1 MYLSGYAA
9 HLMMLIIIVLW
20 LPLALQPEL
29 FKQLPL
35 TFLGLGGLG
44 LPIEYVLS
52 QLTLYRGQGV
62 KKLVLRL
69 PLLMAIGFGMAFN
82 NGLNVIDGLLNRAG
96 EFKRTPKRGAG
107 TVGFDARQAWQA
119 WIEIGL
125 AIYTLVAAGLMVED
139 GQWITAG
146 VLLIYTVG
154 FTLVGWGTLSLPR
167 VSIQPPPGV
176 TDHE

>member
-1 MYLSGYAA
+1 M
-9 HLMMLIIIVLW
+9 
-20 LPLALQPEL
+20 
-29 FKQLPL
+29 
-35 TFLGLGGLG
+35 
-44 LPIEYVLS
+44 LS

-62 KKLVLRL
+62 KKLLLRL

-107 TVGFDARQAWQA
+107 TVSFDARQAWQA

-125 AIYTLVAAGLMVED
+125 AVYTLAAAGFMIEA

-154 FTLVGWGTLSLPR
+154 FALVGWGTLSLPR
-167 VSIQPPPGV
+167 VSIQAKPGV
-176 TDHE
+176 PDHE